1 MKVSDLIK
9 ELEPYKNDYLLL
21 SVSNENFLTD
31 VQKYSKY
38 RRCAKK
44 GNSELHLIHL
54 VLEIRNDF
62 ARNKE

>member
-38 RRCAKK
+38 RRWAKK

-54 VLEIRNDF
+54 VLEIKNDF